1 MGLFLLR
8 SFTMK
13 KKSSTLCSKLCSNL
27 LSTLENVYSK
37 FDFLSKYS
45 IVIGINKL
53 KMRFRFY
60 KLFDRTDGYIY
71 IKFSSKKKKWTY
83 CEQFKKKIRCVWN
96 EIALG
101 IWQSAPGR
109 VWQVWTLRC
118 NLQTTFKTT
127 VLFGSKKKLRVD
139 LINMWLIFW
148 NFLFVIE
155 KVL

>member
-71 IKFSSKKKKWTY
+71 KIFINLLRKKNEHIANNLKKYVAFET
-83 CEQFKKKIRCVWN
+83 
-96 EIALG
+96 
-101 IWQSAPGR
+101 
-109 VWQVWTLRC
+109 
-118 NLQTTFKTT
+118 
-127 VLFGSKKKLRVD
+127 KLR
-139 LINMWLIFW
+139 
-148 NFLFVIE
+148 
-155 KVL
+155 